1 MELVF
6 DWDENKA
13 RRNRDTH
20 KVSFNEARTVFN
32 DPFLVTFPDEY
43 HSHREQRF
51 ISLGTSLKN
60 RIILVVHTED
70 EENGA
75 IVIRLISARRATTSE
90 RKAYEEKKA

>member
-13 RRNRDTH
+13 RRNRETH

-32 DPFLVTFPDEY
+32 DPFQVTFPDEY
-43 HSHREQRF
+43 HSHQERRF
-51 ISLGTSLKN
+51 ISLGTSSKN
-60 RIILVVHTED
+60 RIILVVHTEND
-70 EENGA
+70 EDDA
-75 IVIRLISARRATTSE
+75 IVIRLISARRATMSE